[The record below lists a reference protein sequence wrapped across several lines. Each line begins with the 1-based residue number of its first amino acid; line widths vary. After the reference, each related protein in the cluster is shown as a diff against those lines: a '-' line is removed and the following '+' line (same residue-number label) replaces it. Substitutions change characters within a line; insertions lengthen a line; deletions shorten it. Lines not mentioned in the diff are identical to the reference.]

1 VRYALVLLAAC
12 GRIGFADHA
21 AADAVVAT
29 DAAPDAMA
37 DASSA
42 VTITYLGPFAQ
53 RHPGA
58 GVTTDTFT
66 AQAKAAG
73 DVIPMMV
80 GCGSST
86 RPTGV
91 TMTGSGWTFHQL
103 STPNGSSPLWTSR
116 IVAIAPDT
124 APVTIT
130 VTWSGSPCE
139 IGSAVLADEFAGVKS
154 SVTFGIVTQAAFN
167 GNGNCAGAVTTT
179 TPNEAVWASCFA
191 ASAVTAVGP
200 GYLMGADSGG
210 GDWAEYRISA
220 DPVGTNETPTFAN
233 VGQYLVDVLTLR
245 SN

>member
-1 VRYALVLLAAC
+1 MLLLAAC
-12 GRIGFADHA
+12 GRIDFADHA
-21 AADAVVAT
+21 ATGDAAS
-29 DAAPDAMA
+29 DGAPDAIA
-37 DASSA
+37 DAMTDAPGASSIA
-42 VTITYLGPFAQ
+42 YLGPFAQ

-66 AQAKAAG
+66 ATAKAAG
-73 DVIPMMV
+73 DVIPMML

-91 TMTGSGWTFHQL
+91 TITGTGWTFHQL
-103 STPNGSSPLWTSR
+103 SMPNGASPLWTSR

-124 APVTIT
+124 APVSIT

-139 IGSAVLADEFAGVKS
+139 IGSAVLADEFSGVNS
-154 SVTFGIVTQAAFN
+154 TVTFGIVTGAAFN
-167 GNGNCAGAVTTT
+167 GTGNCAGMVTTT
-179 TPNEAVWASCFA
+179 TPNEGVWASCFA

-210 GDWAEYRISA
+210 GDWAEYRIAA
-220 DPVGTNETPTFAN
+220 DPTGTVETPTFAN